1 MDKEFE
7 NKKWDCKWFFREL
20 FYIMYR
26 TNIRYGSDIEIA
38 TLRKKISG
46 LEQETKV
53 KRLYSFITA
62 VENIG
67 YNEFG
72 MYGTVFNYL
81 NSFGFSGKNRH
92 RLYDYGIDNPI
103 VAKVKQLYN
112 DNGADFIYDRDIR
125 NSNALLANPEV
136 DENFKECLRENLE
149 KIKQDPD
156 KRFPIYVQQ
165 IFEVL
170 CEARLKLEETLH
182 CFSGVMCANLG
193 GHSAMGLVEKLFTS
207 PTKKNIA
214 IVDEIL
220 ALLLYADKADISFT
234 TKELVKKYHFP
245 TTTDSEIEDWRIDN
259 F

>member
-46 LEQETKV
+46 LELETKV

-72 MYGTVFNYL
+72 MYETVFNYL

-92 RLYDYGIDNPI
+92 RLYDYSIDNPI
-103 VAKVKQLYN
+103 VSKIKKLYN
-112 DNGADFIYDRDIR
+112 DNGVDFIYDKEIR
-125 NSNALLANPEV
+125 NSNALLENPEV
-136 DENFKECLRENLE
+136 DENLKECLRENIE
-149 KIKQDPD
+149 KYKQDPE
-156 KRFPIYVQQ
+156 KRYPAYLHQM
-165 IFEVL
+165 FEVL
-170 CEARLKLEETLH
+170 SEARLELENVLH
-182 CFSGVMCANLG
+182 LHSGVMCGNRG
-193 GHSAMGLVEKLFTS
+193 GYSAIFLVSDIIIHPLKEKL
-207 PTKKNIA
+207 A
-214 IVDEIL
+214 IIDEIL
-220 ALLLYADKADISFT
+220 ALLIFADKANISFST
-234 TKELVKKYHFP
+234 QELVEKYHFP
-245 TTTDSEIEDWRIDN
+245 TVTDGKIEDWRIDN